1 MNVSSSEHQG
11 FVTGFGVG
19 AVVGACAAYLLVT
32 SSGRKILRNVMDV
45 AQDIADKG
53 DEYLHL
59 DDNKPHKTENITGII
74 DKLKKSVK

>member
-1 MNVSSSEHQG
+1 MSSGEHQG

-32 SSGRKILRNVMDV
+32 PAGRKILRNVMDV
-45 AQDIADKG
+45 AQDVADRG

-59 DDNKPHKTENITGII
+59 DEHKTRSTENITGII